1 MIYMVAIL
9 SGVCAVFVL
18 WKVNRRELDRL
29 HRERARMFDPCLSL
43 FDPVRTVAD
52 GAGFPTL
59 SGRYHGQD
67 VKLRT
72 IVDAVGF
79 RKIPSLWLQVDLESP
94 TGIDGV
100 LDLLVRPQN
109 IEFYSPSADLPE
121 TLPLPPAW
129 PSFATLRANKPS
141 LLPALEVLTP
151 HVVSLFTHPQAKEL
165 LLTPRGV
172 RILYQLTQGVPAH
185 YLVFRAA
192 RFETL
197 DVAPELVTIL
207 LQYVKSIHGALS
219 VSKPRQGHDVAR
231 AA

>member
-1 MIYMVAIL
+1 MTYL
-9 SGVCAVFVL
+9 LFLLGVCALFAL
-18 WKVNRRELDRL
+18 WQINSRELARV
-29 HRERARMFDPCLSL
+29 HRERARLFDSCLSL
-43 FDPVRTVAD
+43 FDRAQVVAD
-52 GAGFPTL
+52 QAGFPTL
-59 SGRYHGQD
+59 SGRYRDHD
-67 VKLRT
+67 IKLRT

-79 RKIPSLWLQVDLESP
+79 RKFPSLWLQVDLESS

-129 PSFATLRANKPS
+129 PEFATLRATNS
-141 LLPALEVLTP
+141 VMLPVMDSLTP
-151 HVVSLFTHPQAKEL
+151 NVVKLFAHPQAKEL

-172 RILYQLTQGVPAH
+172 RIVYQLNQGVAAH

-192 RFETL
+192 KFETL
-197 DVAPELVTIL
+197 DVAPDL
-207 LQYVKSIHGALS
+207 LKTLLDHALSIHATLS
-219 VSKPRQGHDVAR
+219 ISKPHTGNDVAR